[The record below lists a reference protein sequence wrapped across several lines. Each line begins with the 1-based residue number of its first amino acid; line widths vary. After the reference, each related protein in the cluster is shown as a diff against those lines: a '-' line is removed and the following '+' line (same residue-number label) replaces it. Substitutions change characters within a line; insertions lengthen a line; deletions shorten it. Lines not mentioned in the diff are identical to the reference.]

1 MMRRRRTGFALK
13 DGEGRTTTHIHFRG
27 TKITLK
33 VSKEDSEGKY
43 TLFEMIH
50 PPNVG
55 PALHIHPN
63 APEAY
68 YVLEG
73 EYKIRFGKK
82 EEEALYHAKKGD
94 FVFIPKGVEHKY
106 QSGPDGGKVLVIS
119 PAGLENY
126 FAEVAAILKA
136 GGTITWKMEQEI
148 AHRYGQDFLESLK
161 HWGGQ

>member
-1 MMRRRRTGFALK
+1 MMRRRRTGFVLK
-13 DGEGRTTTHIHFRG
+13 DGEGRTTAHIHFRG

-50 PPNVG
+50 PPIVG

-68 YVLEG
+68 CVLEG

-94 FVFIPKGVEHKY
+94 FVFIPKGVEHK
-106 QSGPDGGKVLVIS
+106 
-119 PAGLENY
+119 
-126 FAEVAAILKA
+126 
-136 GGTITWKMEQEI
+136 
-148 AHRYGQDFLESLK
+148 
-161 HWGGQ
+161 